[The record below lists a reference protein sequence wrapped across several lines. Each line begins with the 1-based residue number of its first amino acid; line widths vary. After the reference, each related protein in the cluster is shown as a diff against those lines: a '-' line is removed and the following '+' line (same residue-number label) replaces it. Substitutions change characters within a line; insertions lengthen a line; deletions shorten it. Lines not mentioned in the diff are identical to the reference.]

1 MRLVILVLGAAALIL
16 AVTQWLDARD
26 MADCG
31 AAGHLPETCATALQ
45 R

>member
-1 MRLVILVLGAAALIL
+1 MRLVVLILGAAALIL

-31 AAGHLPETCATALQ
+31 AAGHSIDTCAQALQ